1 MEKIIKSIRN
11 IQLAIGVLCLSVFS
25 ISVLIQIFTRYL
37 GISVLWTEEL
47 TNYSFIWAVFMGAAV
62 MVSFQEHFA
71 FKGLY
76 DKLKEPSKKKI
87 LQIIINAVIL
97 IFSIYILILGI
108 EITKTFWNYRW
119 ISLPQL
125 KRGYIWLSL
134 PIMGGTM
141 SLYSIFNILKEL
153 KNIINP
159 NP

>member
-1 MEKIIKSIRN
+1 MEKIIKSIRD
-11 IQLAIGVLCLSVFS
+11 IQLTIGVFCLSIFF

-37 GISVLWTEEL
+37 GMSVLWTEEL
-47 TNYSFIWAVFMGAAV
+47 TNYSFIWAVFMGASV

-76 DKLKEPSKKKI
+76 DKLRDPNKKKI
-87 LQIIINAVIL
+87 LKIIINAIIL

-108 EITKTFWNYRW
+108 QITKTFWNYRW

-125 KRGYIWLSL
+125 SRGYIWLSV

-141 SLYSIFNILKEL
+141 SLYSFYNILKEI
-153 KNIINP
+153 KNNS
-159 NP
+159 

>member
-1 MEKIIKSIRN
+1 MEKIIKSIRD
-11 IQLAIGVLCLSVFS
+11 IQLTIGVFCLSIFF

-37 GISVLWTEEL
+37 GMSVLWTEEL
-47 TNYSFIWAVFMGAAV
+47 TNYSFIWAVFMGASV

-76 DKLKEPSKKKI
+76 DKLGDPNKKKI
-87 LQIIINAVIL
+87 LKIIINAIIL

-108 EITKTFWNYRW
+108 QITKTFWNYRW

-125 KRGYIWLSL
+125 SRGYIWLSV

-141 SLYSIFNILKEL
+141 SLYSFYNILKEI
-153 KNIINP
+153 KNNS
-159 NP
+159 